1 MIIPEAPVV
10 WGALKGLVCVYKPA
24 EVSVKKLRTILINKV
39 CQGKHKH
46 TYILEAISCINVNK
60 MSMNYLDMNTLE
72 VRPPIAHVAIEGS
85 SSRQLT
91 VSVKPSL
98 ADHPLVVGPRYQE
111 QDLPVS
117 WSNYLGFNTSGVLCK
132 SLILQ

>member
-24 EVSVKKLRTILINKV
+24 EVSVKKLRAILINKV
-39 CQGKHKH
+39 CQGKHTIHIFWKRFH
-46 TYILEAISCINVNK
+46 VLNVNK

-85 SSRQLT
+85 TSKQLS

-132 SLILQ
+132 PLI